1 MFGIPPMSPHLAA
14 EVGVRERETG
24 SRMENRRS
32 ERGRRGKLYFTFF
45 LQMEG
50 PSPQK
55 PAESRRASHITIK
68 KRERKRGRGERGRG
82 RWRQAVVR
90 MTKVRHF

>member
-1 MFGIPPMSPHLAA
+1 
-14 EVGVRERETG
+14 
-24 SRMENRRS
+24 
-32 ERGRRGKLYFTFF
+32 
-45 LQMEG
+45 MEG
-50 PSPQK
+50 PSPKK

-82 RWRQAVVR
+82 RWRQEVVR